1 MAAMKAVNLVDS
13 MAWSLAVKMVV
24 WTAVHLVVM
33 TVGMMVLNSVDQKA
47 GN

>member
-1 MAAMKAVNLVDS
+1 MAELM
-13 MAWSLAVKMVV
+13 AVKMVV

-33 TVGMMVLNSVDQKA
+33 TVGLMVLSSVDQKA